1 MVQTSQ
7 TCLLQTGA
15 LPGGSYPRLALQCA
29 SHASLW
35 ISRLWTTHRRPCCCP
50 SRLHAT
56 IACHHALPLLTA
68 VSLAIVPF
76 CRRPVSR
83 TLADFSVREWFAW
96 PPMFRSYQA
105 RTLFLSRPGSYG
117 MPKVCQT
124 PSTNFR
130 ALQSWPMLLLRRPQS
145 SYTAVVFVRSTL
157 LHMRCVVRMSQGNI
171 NSVVLRLLVPRSVVI
186 HTVWMVCPLVDC
198 VTTHSGSG
206 ETSPNTSHGTS
217 ARCSQ
222 DTGL

>member
-1 MVQTSQ
+1 
-7 TCLLQTGA
+7 
-15 LPGGSYPRLALQCA
+15 
-29 SHASLW
+29 
-35 ISRLWTTHRRPCCCP
+35 
-50 SRLHAT
+50 
-56 IACHHALPLLTA
+56 
-68 VSLAIVPF
+68 
-76 CRRPVSR
+76 
-83 TLADFSVREWFAW
+83 
-96 PPMFRSYQA
+96 MFRSYQA

-186 HTVWMVCPLVDC
+186 HTVWMVCPLVDS